1 MNHAEI
7 DKMCTRL
14 SYRYNRPSH
23 REDLAQEGML
33 KCYEILSEEPDAHPA
48 KLYRAAKDRMH
59 EYINVD
65 ILAVKVPTHNQTRAL
80 IWDLSLEKQGTMSE
94 EGNSRLKQALSG
106 SNTAYEEGDIA
117 SDLDQAQDY
126 EEKDYASYMYATALE
141 KLTRKEFHI
150 IKLGYYEDMSQEEV
164 GEALSMTHQ
173 YVSLVEIT
181 ALSKLK
187 TSFL

>member
-1 MNHAEI
+1 
-7 DKMCTRL
+7 
-14 SYRYNRPSH
+14 
-23 REDLAQEGML
+23 
-33 KCYEILSEEPDAHPA
+33 
-48 KLYRAAKDRMH
+48 
-59 EYINVD
+59 
-65 ILAVKVPTHNQTRAL
+65 
-80 IWDLSLEKQGTMSE
+80 MSE

-141 KLTRKEFHI
+141 KLTRREFHI
-150 IKLGYYEDMSQEEV
+150 IKLRYYEDMSQEEV

>member
-117 SDLDQAQDY
+117 STLDQAQEY
-126 EEKDYASYMYATALE
+126 EDKEYASYMYSTALE
-141 KLTRKEFHI
+141 KLTRREFHI
-150 IKLGYYEDMSQEEV
+150 IKLRYYESMSQEEV
-164 GEALSMTHQ
+164 VEALKLSQ
-173 YVSLVEIT
+173 SSVSAIEIT